1 MNPKGDLVTLA
12 AALGLETS
20 DPLLREALTHSSAEG
35 RSYERLEFLGDRV
48 LNLAVAAWV
57 YEACAGADEG
67 AFSLIHTHLVRA
79 ETCVAVAEDLGVWP
93 LVQSVRMVTDT
104 ARARVLADVMEALL
118 AVVYLRRG
126 EAVARAL
133 IESLWAPHWQ
143 AACATEAKDAKT
155 ALQELLQ
162 ARQLPLPLY
171 KDIAKAG
178 PDHNATF
185 TVRIETALGSAEAQ
199 GASKALA
206 SKAAAALMLAQ
217 IERDLK

>member
-1 MNPKGDLVTLA
+1 MNPKGDMEKLA
-12 AALGLETS
+12 YALGLDPS
-20 DPLLREALTHSSAEG
+20 DVLLREALTHSSAEG

-57 YEACAGADEG
+57 YKACTGADEG

-79 ETCVAVAEDLGVWP
+79 ETCAAVAEDLGVWP
-93 LVQSVRMVTDT
+93 LVQSVRMVTET
-104 ARARVLADVMEALL
+104 ARARVLADVMEAVL

-126 EAVARAL
+126 EAAARAL
-133 IESLWAPHWQ
+133 VEGLWAPHWQ

-162 ARQLPLPLY
+162 ARQLPLPVY